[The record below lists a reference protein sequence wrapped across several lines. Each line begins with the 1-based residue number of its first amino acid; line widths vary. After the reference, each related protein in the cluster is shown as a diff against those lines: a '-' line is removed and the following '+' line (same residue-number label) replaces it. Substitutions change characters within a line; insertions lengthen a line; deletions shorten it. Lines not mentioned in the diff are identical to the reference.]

1 MAIDPGRD
9 VLVYLALVLFLGMLG
24 ARAWVR
30 ETGHRQF
37 GGTPA
42 EVRALSI
49 GTGVTG
55 ALLVGLVFLQ
65 GGAVMV
71 EALLTGTDP
80 IAILGGADPQDG
92 QGGQP
97 GVGGDPAAPAD
108 PAQAPGGTGGG

>member
-37 GGTPA
+37 GGTPTK
-42 EVRALSI
+42 VRALSI
-49 GTGVTG
+49 GTGVAG

-71 EALLTGTDP
+71 QALLTGTDP

-97 GVGGDPAAPAD
+97 GVGGDPATPAD
-108 PAQAPGGTGGG
+108 QQQAPDGTGGG